1 MDCDYEARAGVRAG
15 DDRDLAVL
23 NEVHILEAGVG
34 VLGAEENFIMLLE
47 PETPDVGVDFSIHL
61 AFTEIKGLNKP
72 VGS

>member
-47 PETPDVGVDFSIHL
+47 PETPDVGVDLSFHL
-61 AFTEIKGLNKP
+61 TLTEQCGLSAS
-72 VGS
+72 VS